1 MRVAASTLLL
11 GAASVAVAQE
21 QIVLGGVQD
30 TFKPIIDSASKDGL
44 KPILDA
50 ATGSAKSTLEKI
62 EETLGKMPAE
72 AKGLWDEMQLLV
84 PGFMEKAQ
92 HLISTPK
99 AHKRKPDS
107 EWDHVVRGADL
118 QSMWT
123 QTDGEKH
130 RVIDGSLESFN
141 LRAKAVDP
149 SALGVDSVKQYSGY
163 LDDEAN
169 DKHLFYCK
177 SHAIAFPQTPA

>member
-1 MRVAASTLLL
+1 MKVATSTLLL
-11 GAASVAVAQE
+11 GAASVAVAQRE
-21 QIVLGGVQD
+21 QIVLGGIQEAFNPMV
-30 TFKPIIDSASKDGL
+30 DSTA
-44 KPILDA
+44 
-50 ATGSAKSTLEKI
+50 GSFRSVLEKI

-72 AKGLWDEMQLLV
+72 AEGLWSEMQLLV

-92 HLISTPK
+92 NLISRPK

-107 EWDHVVRGADL
+107 EWDHVVKGADI

-123 QTDGEKH
+123 KTDGEEH
-130 RVIDGSLESFN
+130 RVIDGSLEAYN
-141 LRAKAVDP
+141 LRAKNVDP
-149 SALGVDSVKQYSGY
+149 SSLGVDTVKQYSGY

-177 SHAIAFPQTPA
+177 SSKW

>member
-1 MRVAASTLLL
+1 MRVATSTLLL
-11 GAASVAVAQE
+11 GAASVAVASQE

-30 TFKPIIDSASKDGL
+30 AFKPIVDS
-44 KPILDA
+44 
-50 ATGSAKSTLEKI
+50 TVGSAKSALEKI

-72 AKGLWDEMQLLV
+72 AEGLWSEMQLLV

-92 HLISTPK
+92 NLISRPK
-99 AHKRKPDS
+99 AHIRKPDS
-107 EWDHVVRGADL
+107 EWDHVVKGADI

-123 QTDGEKH
+123 TSNGQEH
-130 RVIDGSLESFN
+130 RVIDGSLEAYN
-141 LRAKAVDP
+141 LRAKSVDP
-149 SALGVDSVKQYSGY
+149 SALGVDKVKQYSGY

-177 SHAIAFPQTPA
+177 LPRFICSPWLSIIC